1 MILKQLKEGVQCKR
15 VGLIQKVQ
23 SAPVRNGAV
32 ILNHNDEKIGSITS
46 GCPSPTLSQNIA
58 MGYVNNEY
66 AKTGT
71 EVQIAVRG
79 QKVPMFV
86 TKMPFVKTNYYIK
99 SK

>member
-1 MILKQLKEGVQCKR
+1 MILKQIKEGVQFKR
-15 VGLIQKVQ
+15 VGLIQKIQ
-23 SAPVRNGAV
+23 GAPVRNGAV
-32 ILNHNDEKIGSITS
+32 ILNQNDEKIGTVTS
-46 GCPSPTLSQNIA
+46 GCPSPSLSQNIA
-58 MGYVNNEY
+58 MGYVNSEY

-71 EVQIAVRG
+71 ELKIAVRG